1 MKAFELPPMRSGDWL
16 AVTLEALESAGV
28 TVWSVTVRGR
38 SGSPCRRWFGDQAH
52 ALAFALDQSE
62 TRRLPFFD
70 MREPEAG

>member
-1 MKAFELPPMRSGDWL
+1 VKLITLPNIPGAWL
-16 AVTLEALESAGV
+16 GVRLEAQSVAG
-28 TVWSVTVRGR
+28 TTMWSVTIRGR

-70 MREPEAG
+70 LRDPEAG